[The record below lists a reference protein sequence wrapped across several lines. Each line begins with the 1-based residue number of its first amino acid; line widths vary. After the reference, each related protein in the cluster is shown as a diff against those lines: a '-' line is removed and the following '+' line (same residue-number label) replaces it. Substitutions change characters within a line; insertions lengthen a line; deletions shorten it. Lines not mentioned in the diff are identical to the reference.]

1 MTQRKERET
10 AGIGEAMDA
19 AENRP
24 VARAMAPT
32 LDEIWKRRLARRDVL
47 KGIGK
52 AALLASASTLPLA
65 ACSDAQPDFAPDD
78 IFGFEE
84 VPHGVDETHHVAG
97 GHTADILLRWGD
109 PVLPGAPEFDP
120 LNQSAERQLQ
130 QFGYN
135 NDYIGFVPL
144 PWASGA
150 SDRGLLCIQH
160 EYTNDDLMHPG
171 MVPAPGQN
179 PLELFT
185 REIVE
190 ISMAAHGGTVVEIGR
205 GKDGKWNVVRDSA
218 FNRRITPL
226 TTPMDISGPAAGHP
240 RLQTSEDPQGRTV
253 MGTVNNCAG
262 GITPWGTWLMSEEN
276 FNFYFI
282 GTPDDPAEAAN
293 HARIGLPAG
302 RAYPWGAYYKR
313 FNLSAEP
320 REPNRYGWI
329 VEVDPFDPAS
339 TPVKRTALG
348 RFKHE
353 GCENA
358 LTKDGR
364 LAVYSGDD
372 QQFEYMYKFVS
383 RDRVNFED
391 RAANAGLLDEGILHV
406 ARFDDDGTGRWLP
419 LVHGTNGLDASNGF
433 ASQADV
439 VIEARRAGD
448 ILGATPLD
456 RPEDVEPHPV
466 TGKVYA
472 ALTNARERTA
482 DKVDGVNPRAGN
494 LWGQIVELTPDDGDH
509 ASETFTWTLLVKCG
523 DPAFPAI
530 GAAWNE
536 ETSAD
541 GWFACPDNVAID
553 ARGRLW
559 VATDQGSGWH
569 TASGTADG
577 LYALATAGDK
587 RGVARQIFRA
597 PVGAEVCGPVFTP
610 DASALFL
617 AVQHP
622 AADGTVDFA
631 GFERRSSFADPATR
645 WPDFDDNIPPRPSLL
660 VITADG
666 NGPVGG

>member
-1 MTQRKERET
+1 MMRRRAAET
-10 AGIGEAMDA
+10 GSIGETMEA
-19 AENRP
+19 AES
-24 VARAMAPT
+24 RAVDRLMAPT
-32 LDEIWKRRLARRDVL
+32 LGELWSRRLARRDVL

-65 ACSDAQPDFAPDD
+65 ACSDTPDFAPND
-78 IFGFEE
+78 IFGFEA

-97 GHTADILLRWGD
+97 GHTADILIRWGD
-109 PVLPGAPEFDP
+109 PVLPGAPAFDP
-120 LNQSAERQLQ
+120 LNQSAEKQLQ

-135 NDYIGFVPL
+135 NDYVGFVPL
-144 PWASGA
+144 PYGSGA
-150 SDRGLLCIQH
+150 SDRGLLCVHH

-171 MVPAPGQN
+171 MAPAAGQN

-190 ISMAAHGGTVVEIGR
+190 VSMAAHGGTVVEVSRDGA
-205 GKDGKWNVVRDSA
+205 GKWSIVRDSSY
-218 FNRRITPL
+218 NRRITPL
-226 TTPMDISGPAAGHP
+226 ATKMTISGPAAGHP
-240 RLQTSEDPQGRTV
+240 RLRTSEDPEGRTV
-253 MGTVNNCAG
+253 MGTFNNCAG

-282 GTPDDPAEAAN
+282 GTPDNEAEAAN
-293 HARIGLPAG
+293 HARIGIPAG
-302 RAYPWGAYYKR
+302 RAYPWGAYHKR
-313 FNLSAEP
+313 FNLTAEP
-320 REPNRYGWI
+320 REPNRFGWI

-353 GCENA
+353 GCESA

-383 RDRVNFED
+383 RDRVNLKD
-391 RAANAGLLDEGILHV
+391 RAANANLLDEGVLHV
-406 ARFDDDGTGRWLP
+406 ARFEEDGTGRWLP
-419 LVHGTNGLDASNGF
+419 LVHGTNGLDVANGF

-439 VIEARRAGD
+439 LIEARRAGD

-456 RPEDVEPHPV
+456 RPEDIEPHPV

-472 ALTNARERTA
+472 ALTNAKERTA
-482 DKVDGVNPRAGN
+482 DKVDAVNPRATN
-494 LWGQIVELTPDDGDH
+494 LWGQIVEMTPDGDDH
-509 ASETFTWTLLVKCG
+509 AAETFTWTLLVKCG

-530 GAAWNE
+530 GALWHP
-536 ETSAD
+536 ETGSD

-553 ARGRLW
+553 AKGRLW

-569 TASGTADG
+569 TASGAADG
-577 LYALATAGDK
+577 LYALATGGDK
-587 RGVARQIFRA
+587 RGTARQLFRA
-597 PVGAEVCGPVFTP
+597 PIGAEVCGPVFTP

-622 AADGTVDFA
+622 GADGTVNFA
-631 GFERRSSFADPATR
+631 GFSRPSTFADPATR
-645 WPDFDDNIPPRPSLL
+645 WPDFDANMPVRPSLV
-660 VITADG
+660 VIAAEKG
-666 NGPVGG
+666 GPVGG